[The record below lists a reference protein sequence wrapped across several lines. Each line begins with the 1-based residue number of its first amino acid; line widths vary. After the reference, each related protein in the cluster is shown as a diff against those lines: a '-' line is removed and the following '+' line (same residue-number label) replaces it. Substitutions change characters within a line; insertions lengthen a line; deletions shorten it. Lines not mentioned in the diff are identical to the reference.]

1 MNYEFMGTP
10 FEFEKFEDLS
20 RKEARAYFKW
30 YVGQIDSRMEILKA
44 AVLEENPEV
53 NFDFSPESLI
63 PVWKWYQKKIVFVR
77 KPEETLSKQIDELQ
91 GWFAYQF
98 LRAGRKY
105 EDIDMEYCRESAR
118 KSIDETEISEE
129 TLGYAKDM
137 AIYFSEVLRRNH
149 EDVLYWTFIATAK
162 RHVSF
167 NKPVLMG
174 FVSRVSLDASMV
186 IRTLTSREQENKNE
200 NALFQAYNNWLNN
213 LPENWVNYSPD

>member
-10 FEFEKFEDLS
+10 FEFDEFENLS

-77 KPEETLSKQIDELQ
+77 KPEEILSQETDRFQ
-91 GWFAYQF
+91 GWLVSQVM
-98 LRAGRKY
+98 RAGKKY
-105 EDIDMEYCRESAR
+105 EDINMEFLRAIASEH
-118 KSIDETEISEE
+118 IVETEISEE
-129 TLGYAKDM
+129 TLGYAKDI
-137 AIYFSEVLRRNH
+137 AIYFSEVMRRNN
-149 EDVLYWTFIATAK
+149 EDVLYWTFIANAK

-167 NKPVLMG
+167 NKPVIMG

-186 IRTLTSREQENKNE
+186 IRTLTRREQESKNE
-200 NALFQAYNNWLNN
+200 NALFQSYNKWLNN
-213 LPENWVNYSPD
+213 LPDNWVNYSPD